1 VIVLKLG
8 GSLLSS
14 PILVQW
20 LNLALKEGK
29 GSVVIVPGGGV
40 FADQVRSTQ
49 KIWQYDDQTAHYMAI
64 LAMQQMALL
73 FKGLCSDLCLVN
85 KVEATHHALHQK
97 KVVVWSPLA
106 TELDVAKIK
115 ASWDVTSDTL
125 AAWLAVQLSAEQ
137 LILVKS
143 AQLPENATLEQLSEQ
158 TLVDKA
164 FADFTRHHA
173 LAVNCVNLSNTS
185 ILSASLKT
193 NV

>member
-14 PILVQW
+14 PILAQW
-20 LNLALKEGK
+20 LYLAIQEGE

-85 KVEATHHALHQK
+85 EVEAISPALHKK
-97 KVVVWSPLA
+97 KVVVWAPLA
-106 TELDVAKIK
+106 AELDAGKIK
-115 ASWDVTSDTL
+115 ASWDITSDTL
-125 AAWLAVQLSAEQ
+125 AAWLTVQLSAEQ

-143 AQLPENATLEQLSEQ
+143 AQLPENLTLEQLSEQ
-158 TLVDKA
+158 TIVDKA
-164 FADFTRHHA
+164 FADFVQHHA
-173 LAVNCVNLSNTS
+173 LAVNCVSLSNTS

>member
-20 LNLALKEGK
+20 LNLSLKEGK

-73 FKGLCSDLCLVN
+73 FKGLCSDLRLVN
-85 KVEATHHALHQK
+85 EVEAISHALYQK

-106 TELDVAKIK
+106 TELDAGKIK
-115 ASWDVTSDTL
+115 ANWDITSDTL
-125 AAWLAVQLSAEQ
+125 AAWLAVQLSAER

-158 TLVDKA
+158 TIVDKA
-164 FADFTRHHA
+164 FADFAQHHA

>member
-1 VIVLKLG
+1 VIILKLG

-14 PILVQW
+14 QILPQW
-20 LNLALKEGK
+20 LHLAVKEGK
-29 GSVVIVPGGGV
+29 GNVVIVPGGGV

-85 KVEATHHALHQK
+85 QVEAIRPALYQK
-97 KVVVWSPLA
+97 KTVVWSPLA
-106 TELDVAKIK
+106 IELDDANIK

-125 AAWLAVQLSAEQ
+125 AAWLAVQLFADQ

-143 AQLPENATLEQLSEQ
+143 AQLSENATLQQLSEQ
-158 TLVDKA
+158 AIVDQA
-164 FADFTRHHA
+164 FADFVQHNPIT
-173 LAVNCVNLSNTS
+173 VNCVNLCHTS
-185 ILSASLKT
+185 VLSASLKK

>member
-14 PILVQW
+14 PILPQW
-20 LNLALKEGK
+20 LHLALKEGK
-29 GSVVIVPGGGV
+29 GNVVIVPGGGI
-40 FADQVRSTQ
+40 FADQVRGMQTT
-49 KIWQYDDQTAHYMAI
+49 WHYDDQTAHYMAI

-73 FKGLCSDLCLVN
+73 FKGLCSDLCIVN
-85 KVEATHHALHQK
+85 KIEAIRPALNQK

-106 TELDVAKIK
+106 TELDAGKIK

-137 LILVKS
+137 LMLVKS
-143 AQLPENATLEQLSEQ
+143 AQLPENATLQQLSEQ
-158 TLVDKA
+158 AIVDKA
-164 FADFTRHHA
+164 FANFVQHNP
-173 LAVNCVNLSNTS
+173 LIVNCVSLSHIST
-185 ILSASLKT
+185 LSTSLKK

>member
-1 VIVLKLG
+1 MIILKLG

-14 PILVQW
+14 QILPQW
-20 LNLALKEGK
+20 LHLAVKEGK
-29 GSVVIVPGGGV
+29 GKVVIVPGGGV

-49 KIWQYDDQTAHYMAI
+49 KTWQYDDQTAHYMAI

-85 KVEATHHALHQK
+85 QVEAIRPALYQK
-97 KVVVWSPLA
+97 KTVVWSPLA
-106 TELDVAKIK
+106 IELDDPNIK

-125 AAWLAVQLSAEQ
+125 AAWLAVQLSADQ

-143 AQLPENATLEQLSEQ
+143 AQLPENATLEQLSEKNIIDQ
-158 TLVDKA
+158 ALT
-164 FADFTRHHA
+164 DFVQHNPIT
-173 LAVNCVNLSNTS
+173 VNCVNLFHTS
-185 ILSASLKT
+185 ALSASLKK